1 MSLVHVTKHQ
11 MFQAQN
17 PINLPLQLP
26 LEAVRNKI
34 LGLNRYVIRKKIRLK
49 RKHELEEKLK
59 MYKEELADINS
70 NSGKL

>member
-17 PINLPLQLP
+17 PIYLPLQQP

-34 LGLNRYVIRKKIRLK
+34 LGLNRDKEKIRIK
-49 RKHELEEKLK
+49 RKHELQEKLK
-59 MYKEELADINS
+59 VYKEELADINS